1 VIRGIKSNRFII
13 IYPVQRDDHSVIN
26 LEGQVEEISNTS
38 KGFSWGRLSMNISK
52 FVTLLVFLILIKCI
66 LISPPCSSAESPQI
80 KKEYTF
86 GVVPQAPPEVMHR
99 NWLPFIDRLSHDTGL
114 SLKLKVYENMNDFE
128 DNLKEGSIDF
138 TYMNPVQAIMA
149 WNESGYIPLVRSK
162 NLFRGIIFVRKDS
175 GIQELNDLEGKEIAL
190 VGSKNVCSI
199 VIRHDVKAMKVA
211 SQYVGSSSNVYR
223 NVEIGETAAGGTLD
237 IVFARDASQLN
248 QEFNTIYTTEPLSP
262 HPISALPSVSAEARR
277 LVIEA
282 VLKYSEDKNSQDLL
296 ERIWMQDPVE
306 ANYDK
311 DYKPLEQRLIGNSES
326 GH

>member
-1 VIRGIKSNRFII
+1 
-13 IYPVQRDDHSVIN
+13 
-26 LEGQVEEISNTS
+26 
-38 KGFSWGRLSMNISK
+38 MNISK
-52 FVTLLVFLILIKCI
+52 FVTALVFLILIQCI
-66 LISPPCSSAESPQI
+66 LVSSPCSSAESPQI

-114 SLKLKVYENMNDFE
+114 ALKLKVYENMNDFE

-138 TYMNPVQAIMA
+138 AYMNPVQEIMA

-175 GIQELNDLEGKEIAL
+175 GIQELKDLEGKEIAL

-199 VIRHDVKAMKVA
+199 AIRHDVKALNVA
-211 SQYVGSSSNVYR
+211 SHYVGSSSNVYR

-237 IVFARDASQLN
+237 IVFARDASELN
-248 QEFNTIYTTEPLSP
+248 QEFHAIYTTEPLSP
-262 HPISALPSVSAEARR
+262 HPISALPSVPAEARR

-282 VLKYSEDKNSQDLL
+282 VLKYSENKDSQDLL
-296 ERIWMQDPVE
+296 ERIWMQDPVVADYE
-306 ANYDK
+306 R
-311 DYKPLEQRLIGNSES
+311 DYKPLEQRLVGSPETGGQN
-326 GH
+326 